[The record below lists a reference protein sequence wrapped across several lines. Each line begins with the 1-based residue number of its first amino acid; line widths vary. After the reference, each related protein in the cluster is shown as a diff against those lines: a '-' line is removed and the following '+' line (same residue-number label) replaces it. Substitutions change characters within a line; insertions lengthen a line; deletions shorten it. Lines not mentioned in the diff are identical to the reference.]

1 MAWYQCSCGVLKEI
15 SPQLGETIKSVNHLH
30 RSARLDGT
38 ATIVRMEEI
47 RLPTGTGAGDR
58 DETAPYQPAA

>member
-1 MAWYQCSCGVLKEI
+1 MAWYQCSCGVLKEL
-15 SPQLGETIKSVNHLH
+15 SPHLGETITSVNHLH

-47 RLPTGTGAGDR
+47 DVPISVDLDRRGDA
-58 DETAPYQPAA
+58 APCQPAA

>member
-15 SPQLGETIKSVNHLH
+15 SPQLGETITSVNHLH

-47 RLPTGTGAGDR
+47 PGPHRRRVEMSAEVACR
-58 DETAPYQPAA
+58 S

>member
-15 SPQLGETIKSVNHLH
+15 SPQLGETITSVNHLH

-38 ATIVRMEEI
+38 ATIVRMQEI
-47 RLPTGTGAGDR
+47 TVPIPVEPSGRG
-58 DETAPYQPAA
+58 ETAQYRPAA